1 MVLPSTRFKN
11 RYHVPVLTVRTVRQ
25 AMSSLVWAAILVISF
40 VRWALPPI
48 YNVLS
53 AAPSDDADDAV
64 SGSSRRRPAISV
76 DDAPSVSTP
85 GGEKCTL
92 VRPVG
97 EDSAGGASPGQ
108 GGGVILSSSQQQPQ
122 SDGTCCA
129 SPESL
134 VSGGGPSV
142 DDSPATPDQVIEGAP
157 AAAGDAAA
165 SPAPAGASVD
175 ENEAEGRSL
184 EVVKAELEE
193 LVGLQEV
200 KTWVRKLEVR
210 GPSPYTTLPFCRN
223 SLSSPSSM
231 SARGSAPLFICSGA
245 STRSYLANLVTVR
258 AQSHPGSA
266 CCFKCY
272 RQASRI
278 RQHGKA
284 TCT

>member
-1 MVLPSTRFKN
+1 MLSTMLEMVVSSVPS
-11 RYHVPVLTVRTVRQ
+11 
-25 AMSSLVWAAILVISF
+25 MSSLVWAILVISF
-40 VRWALPPI
+40 VRWALIPR
-48 YNVLS
+48 NVLS

-64 SGSSRRRPAISV
+64 SGSSRGRPAISV

-108 GGGVILSSSQQQPQ
+108 GGEVILSSSQQPQ

-157 AAAGDAAA
+157 AAAEDAAA

-175 ENEAEGRSL
+175 ENGAEGRSL

-231 SARGSAPLFICSGA
+231 SARGSAAPRLCLFVVVPA
-245 STRSYLANLVTVR
+245 R
-258 AQSHPGSA
+258 A
-266 CCFKCY
+266 
-272 RQASRI
+272 RISRI
-278 RQHGKA
+278 L
-284 TCT
+284 